1 MPFNYIIKF
10 LKFKKEFIV
19 FFLSFLSLLY
29 SFFLNEDGTGRG
41 AEGDFEATYGFIL
54 ALRENLLANP
64 KEWTLVHTPLHYII
78 LSLVTKLIDDPYI
91 LRILFLIFSI
101 TIPFTFYLIIS
112 KFFLKNERKE
122 KILIIASCIFFIPSF
137 RYTSIWG
144 NNLITSIF
152 FFLISIYFFE
162 KWKIKK
168 NKTLNK
174 DLLLQIFFLV
184 LATYTR
190 QYFAVFFLYFL
201 KKYYEVL
208 YLKNFIKLFGIC
220 VLSSVPVFLYV
231 YKFPALLTEQFI
243 SIYAINYFLLGNS
256 AIMFSTIL
264 PIIVINFL
272 YKKILYRKIFFPCLI
287 SFIIIFFL
295 SLNFNGY
302 NWQGGGISYIF
313 SKKIFQ
319 NNIFFYFS
327 SFFTISVFIYLI
339 LENKSN
345 FIIIITLLFMFF
357 SFQVYQ
363 RYYDPMFFI
372 IFFLIIKTDFIK
384 IFIKKQL
391 PCYLLLFYF
400 VLFYF
405 FTVSKLIY
413 KI

>member
-1 MPFNYIIKF
+1 MTFDYIIKF
-10 LKFKKEFIV
+10 FKFKKELIV
-19 FFLSFLSLLY
+19 FFLSFLSLLL
-29 SFFLNEDGTGRG
+29 SFFLNEDGTGGG
-41 AEGDFEATYGFIL
+41 ARGDFEATYGFIL
-54 ALRENLLANP
+54 ALQENLLANP
-64 KEWTLVHTPLHYII
+64 TDWTLVHTPLHFII

-91 LRILFLIFSI
+91 LRLLFLIFSI
-101 TIPFTFYLIIS
+101 TIPFIFYLIIS
-112 KFFLKNERKE
+112 KFFLKDEKKE

-162 KWKIKK
+162 KWKIKNIK
-168 NKTLNK
+168 KINK

-184 LATYTR
+184 LAVYTR
-190 QYFAVFFLYFL
+190 QYFAVFFIYFL
-201 KKYYEVL
+201 KEYYEVL
-208 YLKNFIKLFGIC
+208 DLKNFIKLFGIC
-220 VLSSVPVFLYV
+220 VLSSIPVFLYT

-256 AIMFSTIL
+256 AIMFTTIL

-272 YKKILYRKIFFPCLI
+272 YKKIHYKKIFFPGLI
-287 SFIIIFFL
+287 SFCIIFLL

-302 NWQGGGISYIF
+302 VWQGGGVGYMF
-313 SKKIFQ
+313 SQKVFGS
-319 NNIFFYFS
+319 NIFFYFS
-327 SFFTISVFIYLI
+327 SFFTFSIFIYLI

-372 IFFLIIKTDFIK
+372 IFFLIIKTDLK
-384 IFIKKQL
+384 RIFIKKDL

-400 VLFYF
+400 ILFYSI
-405 FTVSKLIY
+405 TVSKLIY